1 MKKILLS
8 LIVSASLI
16 ACTNQETKTDGQT
29 VPSYATGYTIDSSAN
44 TDLVRNAANA
54 ILKNDTITYK
64 NCYSSD
70 VKFHDNNDS
79 SNLTQNVAGFQAM
92 HDKGIVSKLNKIFL
106 WETVVIKPDVGG
118 VTSYV
123 TSFQNYTLTKGS
135 KSINVRFLII
145 DDIKDGK
152 QVEEWLRYDN
162 SGIAELMK

>member
-1 MKKILLS
+1 
-8 LIVSASLI
+8 
-16 ACTNQETKTDGQT
+16 
-29 VPSYATGYTIDSSAN
+29 
-44 TDLVRNAANA
+44 
-54 ILKNDTITYK
+54 
-64 NCYSSD
+64 
-70 VKFHDNNDS
+70 
-79 SNLTQNVAGFQAM
+79 M
-92 HDKGIVSKLNKIFL
+92 HDKGIVSKLNNIFL
-106 WETVVIKPDVGG
+106 WETVIIKPDVGG